1 MLCCGRGRLRA
12 YGDSGRLARA
22 GCDAELGGRLQW
34 RWRSAVNQGRRSRR
48 LTPGRSTKGI
58 TGLEDQTSS
67 HRPDSKKGRR
77 LAQQLRRHGA
87 RTCGGGA
94 RIGCPRANVSKTIIA
109 APQCMQTKVG

>member
-1 MLCCGRGRLRA
+1 MLCCGLGRLRA
-12 YGDSGRLARA
+12 YGDSGGLARS
-22 GCDAELGGRLQW
+22 GSDTEPRGRLRW
-34 RWRSAVNQGRRSRR
+34 RCRSAVNQGHRLRR
-48 LTPGRSTKGI
+48 LTPGRSTEGI

-67 HRPDSKKGRR
+67 HRPESKKGRR
-77 LAQQLRRHGA
+77 LAEQLRRHGA

>member
-1 MLCCGRGRLRA
+1 MLCGGRGRLRV
-12 YGDSGRLARA
+12 YGDSERVARA
-22 GCDAELGGRLQW
+22 GADAEPGGKPPTALPK
-34 RWRSAVNQGRRSRR
+34 RSKSRSSYASLDAR
-48 LTPGRSTKGI
+48 TVDEGI
-58 TGLEDQTSS
+58 TGPEDQTSS

-77 LAQQLRRHGA
+77 LAEQLRRHGV

>member
-1 MLCCGRGRLRA
+1 MLCCGLGRLRA
-12 YGDSGRLARA
+12 YGDSGRVARTGA
-22 GCDAELGGRLQW
+22 DAEPEGRLQW
-34 RWRSAVNQGRRSRR
+34 RCRSAINQGRRLRR

-77 LAQQLRRHGA
+77 LAEQLRRHGA

>member
-1 MLCCGRGRLRA
+1 MPCGGRGRLPA
-12 YGDSGRLARA
+12 YGDSGRLART
-22 GCDAELGGRLQW
+22 GSDAEPGGRLQW
-34 RWRSAVNQGRRSRR
+34 RCRSAVNQGRRLRR
-48 LTPGRSTKGI
+48 LTPERSTKGI

-77 LAQQLRRHGA
+77 LAEQRRRHGA

>member
-1 MLCCGRGRLRA
+1 MLCCGLGRLGLWGFGMRGA
-12 YGDSGRLARA
+12 SWRRCGARGTPPTA
-22 GCDAELGGRLQW
+22 LPK
-34 RWRSAVNQGRRSRR
+34 RSRS
-48 LTPGRSTKGI
+48 RSSYASLDARTVDEGI

-77 LAQQLRRHGA
+77 LAEQRRRHGA